1 MPKEL
6 LGLFCTPLPV
16 SVMTAA
22 AAAAMVAAGTV
33 LTWRALRTAFLHTS
47 ASLKDQ
53 LPLFEEVLGLSL
65 ALLPCAVRRMPRLC
79 SGCKNLHSAWNLH
92 QPLLLQWRHTIV

>member
-1 MPKEL
+1 
-6 LGLFCTPLPV
+6 
-16 SVMTAA
+16 
-22 AAAAMVAAGTV
+22 MVAAGTV

-53 LPLFEEVLGLSL
+53 LPLFEVLGLSL

-92 QPLLLQWRHTIV
+92 QPLLLQWRHTIVLFSMASPVGTLEVAASLLALEARV